1 MVPGLIDIIG
11 QLTHAVD
18 EDGIACDRKQPA
30 TNGEFDIEFGRIALA
45 KSRASNVEA
54 RLKPVWREMQQIE
67 PITAKARMTRVR
79 ARQEI
84 GRASGRERVC
94 QYVETS
100 GVAVDRKKKKED

>member
-45 KSRASNVEA
+45 QRRASNDEA
-54 RLKPVWREMQQIE
+54 RLQPVWRDIAQND
-67 PITAKARMTRVR
+67 PITATARVQRVR
-79 ARQEI
+79 ARQGADQL
-84 GRASGRERVC
+84 GRGERRER
-94 QYVETS
+94 
-100 GVAVDRKKKKED
+100 GWRDRGYWG